1 MPPHQSSDE
10 DRSRL
15 PATSPDLLCF
25 CHLRWDFVFQ
35 RPQHLMRRFASHRR
49 VFFVEEPVVAEGP
62 ARMEF
67 RQDGR
72 VTVAIPR
79 LPAADMAA
87 PGQAVQR
94 QRRLLDQFMAEQGI
108 RDFVAWYYTPMSLS
122 FSDHLCPRVT
132 VYDCMDEL
140 SGFKGAPPQ
149 IVSREAAL
157 MARADLVLTGGRS
170 LHEAKRSLHPR
181 VYCFPSSVDT
191 AHFARARSPLPDPAD
206 QAMIPGPRL
215 GYAGVIDERLDL
227 PLIAGLAQARPD
239 WQIVLLGPVV
249 KIDPATLPRAANIHY
264 LGMKAYDDLPWY
276 LAGWDVALLPFAR
289 NDATRF
295 ISPTKTPEYL
305 AAGRPVVSTSITDVV
320 RPYGA
325 EGLARISDS
334 VDGWV
339 QAVAASLT
347 TDLKAH
353 RLLSDRRLAQGSWDQ
368 TARQMSA
375 LIAGVCRA
383 RSLAADSPVAAAAP

>member
-1 MPPHQSSDE
+1 MPPHQPSDE
-10 DRSRL
+10 DRSL
-15 PATSPDLLCF
+15 PRATSPDLVCF
-25 CHLRWDFVFQ
+25 SHLRWDFVFQ
-35 RPQHLMRRFASHRR
+35 RPQHLMRRFASHGR
-49 VFFVEEPVVAEGP
+49 VFFVEEPMPGDGA
-62 ARMEF
+62 ARMEI
-67 RQDGR
+67 RRDGL
-72 VTVAIPR
+72 VTVVIPR
-79 LPAADMAA
+79 LPPAELAA
-87 PGQAVQR
+87 PGQAVLR
-94 QRRLLDQFMAEQGI
+94 QRRLLDQLMAEQGI
-108 RDFVAWYYTPMSLS
+108 RDFVAWYYTPMSLA
-122 FSDHLCPRVT
+122 FSEHLSPRVT

-149 IVSREAAL
+149 IVARETAL

-170 LHEAKRSLHPR
+170 LYEAKRSLHPR
-181 VYCFPSSVDT
+181 VYCFPSSVDM

-206 QAMIPGPRL
+206 QASIPRPRL

-227 PLIAGLAQARPD
+227 PLIAGLAHARPD

-249 KIDPATLPRAANIHY
+249 KVDPATLPRAANIHY
-264 LGMKAYDDLPWY
+264 LGMKAYEDLPSY
-276 LAGWDVALLPFAR
+276 LASWDVALLPFAR

-305 AAGRPVVSTSITDVV
+305 ASGRPVVSTSITDVV

-325 EGLARISDS
+325 EGLVRISDT

-347 TDLKAH
+347 TDLQAH
-353 RLLSDRRLAQGSWDQ
+353 RQLSDRRLAQGSWDQ

-383 RSLAADSPVAAAAP
+383 RSLAAESALAAAAP